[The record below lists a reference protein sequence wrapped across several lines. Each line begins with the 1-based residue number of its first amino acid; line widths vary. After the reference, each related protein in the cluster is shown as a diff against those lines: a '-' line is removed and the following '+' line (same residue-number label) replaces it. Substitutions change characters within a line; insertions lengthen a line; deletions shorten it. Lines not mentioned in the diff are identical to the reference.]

1 MTTLLT
7 PVPSPPTPG
16 GGPTNTRSFT
26 MHHLM
31 YEDLARARQ
40 ARTDGSERAGVRRTS
55 LRIALEA
62 RRENRRQLSR

>member
-1 MTTLLT
+1 
-7 PVPSPPTPG
+7 
-16 GGPTNTRSFT
+16 